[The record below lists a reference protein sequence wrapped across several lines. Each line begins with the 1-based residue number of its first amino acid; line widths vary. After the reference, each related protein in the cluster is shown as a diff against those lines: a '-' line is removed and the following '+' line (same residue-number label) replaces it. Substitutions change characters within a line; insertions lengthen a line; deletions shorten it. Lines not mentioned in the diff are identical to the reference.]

1 MHIRVHTK
9 NALDSSSDRRRH
21 EATITL
27 EISFFLWLKSLF
39 VGLDLCVTSL
49 MFPKEEPD
57 EEPDAE
63 QLNSKNDNES
73 TKDHGDVS
81 VSENN
86 VGNKRHHK
94 GRSPKT
100 EKPKPLSD
108 IELYGIQWDD
118 ETVVYPDGRKVSC
131 HVLSR
136 SNDAKVIDESHVSQ
150 LEQKADEAKS
160 DNATPLVDEAKTV
173 KDLMANDDAE
183 QRSKSEE
190 NKEERNEIDFAN
202 PPHSNRWKA
211 RNLPPRKPFV
221 PKY

>member
-57 EEPDAE
+57 DE
-63 QLNSKNDNES
+63 QIKSDNES
-73 TKDHGDVS
+73 MKDSGDAS

-86 VGNKRHHK
+86 VGNKKHR
-94 GRSPKT
+94 GRKSKT
-100 EKPKPLSD
+100 EKQNPLSD
-108 IELYGIQWDD
+108 IDLYGIQWDD

-131 HVLSR
+131 HVSSR
-136 SNDAKVIDESHVSQ
+136 SNDAKVIDESRVSQ
-150 LEQKADEAKS
+150 IEQTSVEAKS
-160 DNATPLVDEAKTV
+160 NNATYLVDEFKTGE
-173 KDLMANDDAE
+173 DSMANDETA
-183 QRSKSEE
+183 QRNE
-190 NKEERNEIDFAN
+190 KEERNGIDFTN
-202 PPHSNRWKA
+202 PPHSNRWKS
-211 RNLPPRKPFV
+211 RNLPPRKPFI

>member
-57 EEPDAE
+57 DE
-63 QLNSKNDNES
+63 QIKSDNEIM
-73 TKDHGDVS
+73 KDSGDAS

-86 VGNKRHHK
+86 VGNKKHR
-94 GRSPKT
+94 GRKSKT
-100 EKPKPLSD
+100 EKQNPLSD
-108 IELYGIQWDD
+108 IDLYGIQWDD
-118 ETVVYPDGRKVSC
+118 ETVVYPDGRKVPCNVSS
-131 HVLSR
+131 LP
-136 SNDAKVIDESHVSQ
+136 NDAKVIDESRVSQ
-150 LEQKADEAKS
+150 LEQTSVGAKS
-160 DNATPLVDEAKTV
+160 DNATSLVDEFKTGD
-173 KDLMANDDAE
+173 DLMENDE
-183 QRSKSEE
+183 TSQRNE
-190 NKEERNEIDFAN
+190 KEERNEIDFTN

-211 RNLPPRKPFV
+211 RNLPPRKPFI

>member
-49 MFPKEEPD
+49 MFPKEEQDD
-57 EEPDAE
+57 E
-63 QLNSKNDNES
+63 QIKSNNES
-73 TKDHGDVS
+73 MKDSGDAS

-86 VGNKRHHK
+86 VGNKKHRVRK
-94 GRSPKT
+94 SKT
-100 EKPKPLSD
+100 EKQNPLSD
-108 IELYGIQWDD
+108 IDLYGIQWDD
-118 ETVVYPDGRKVSC
+118 ETVVYPDGRKVPC
-131 HVLSR
+131 HVSSLHS
-136 SNDAKVIDESHVSQ
+136 DAKVIDESRVSQ
-150 LEQKADEAKS
+150 LEQTSVGAKS
-160 DNATPLVDEAKTV
+160 DNATSLVDEFKTGD
-173 KDLMANDDAE
+173 DLMENDE
-183 QRSKSEE
+183 TSQRNE
-190 NKEERNEIDFAN
+190 KEERNEIDFTN